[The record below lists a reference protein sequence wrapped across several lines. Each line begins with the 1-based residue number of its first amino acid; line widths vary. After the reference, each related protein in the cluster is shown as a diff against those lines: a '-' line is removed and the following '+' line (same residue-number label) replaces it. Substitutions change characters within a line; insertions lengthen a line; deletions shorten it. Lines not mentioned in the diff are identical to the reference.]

1 LKANPTFWKQSVG
14 LKPDLRLIFELLP
27 PIWSHLKADTHMTSC
42 PYIFDST
49 QTDFEESVLLAST
62 QQPVLVDFWAPW
74 CGPCKQLTP
83 IIEKV
88 VTELKGKVLLAKVNT
103 DEQGQLAAAFGIRS
117 LPTVMLIKDGR
128 PLDGFMGVQP
138 ESVIKEW
145 LAPHIKDIAEP
156 EAEAI
161 EEIAIELSPE
171 EQVQA
176 ARAAIRAEPE
186 KAELKLDLILA
197 LLLVGDSDAAQTE
210 LDALPLNL
218 ENHDTAR
225 RARSQLAFAKALKD
239 APDERTL
246 SARLLTKEDDHLAR
260 YQFGVR
266 RLIAGDAE
274 SAIEAFIEIMRRDR
288 KFEDD
293 LGRKS
298 LIAAFPLIDDADL
311 VSRTRKRMAAMIF

>member
-1 LKANPTFWKQSVG
+1 MNPS
-14 LKPDLRLIFELLP
+14 
-27 PIWSHLKADTHMTSC
+27 

-49 QTDFEESVLLAST
+49 QTDFEEKVLAASM

-103 DEQGQLAAAFGIRS
+103 DEQMQLAAAFGIRS
-117 LPTVMLIKDGR
+117 LPTVMLIRNGR
-128 PLDGFMGVQP
+128 PADGFMGVQP

-145 LAPHIKDIAEP
+145 LTPHLEGI
-156 EAEAI
+156 EAADEELI
-161 EEIAIELSPE
+161 EEITDERSPQELL
-171 EQVQA
+171 QDA
-176 ARAAIRAEPE
+176 HDAIRAEPD
-186 KAELKLDLILA
+186 KAELRLDLIQA
-197 LLLVGDSDAAQTE
+197 LVAVGDTETASKE
-210 LDALPLNL
+210 LDALPPNL
-218 ENHDTAR
+218 ATHDTAR
-225 RARSQLAFAKALKD
+225 RARSQLEFAKALKE
-239 APDERTL
+239 APDERSL
-246 SARLLTKEDDHLAR
+246 AARLATKEDDHLAR

-274 SAIEAFIEIMRRDR
+274 GAVEAFLEIMRRDR

-311 VSRTRKRMAAMIF
+311 VSRTRRRMGAIIF